1 VYIRLIR
8 VLRVPPK
15 KNIKKMTIP
24 EHIRNLKGPRLSF
37 ELLPPV
43 KGSSIDTI
51 FCTLDQLMEFAPP
64 YINITY
70 HREELTYVN
79 VNGKKTP
86 AVVRKR
92 PGTVGI
98 AAAIMGK
105 YKVDVVPHIICGGF
119 SQHET
124 EEALID
130 LDFLGIRNILVL
142 RGDGDKI
149 TGKFEPH
156 PNGHKYAIDLLKQI
170 IQMNKSE
177 YLEKYIENPSPTH
190 FSVGVAGYPEKHQE
204 SPNLDADLFHLK
216 QKVDA
221 GADYIVTQ
229 MFFDNKV
236 YFDFVERCRNAGIT
250 IPIIP
255 GIKPIAIKDHQNMLP
270 KMFGV
275 TIPTELS
282 KAISKC
288 RTNSEVRDLGVE
300 WCTAQS
306 KELLAQGAPIIHL
319 YTMGRADNIVAIAR
333 GIC

>member
-1 VYIRLIR
+1 
-8 VLRVPPK
+8 
-15 KNIKKMTIP
+15 MTIP
-24 EHIRNLKGPRLSF
+24 QHLQNLKGPSLSF

-51 FCTLDQLMEFAPP
+51 FSTLDQLMEFAPP

-70 HREELTYVN
+70 HREELTYIN

-119 SQHET
+119 SQRET

-130 LDFLGIRNILVL
+130 LDFLGIRNLLVL

-156 PNGHKYAIDLLKQI
+156 PEGHRYAIDLLKQI
-170 IQMNKSE
+170 VLMNNSD
-177 YLEKYIENPSPTH
+177 YMEKYVENPTPTH
-190 FSVGVAGYPEKHQE
+190 FSIGVAGYPEKHQE
-204 SPNLDADLFHLK
+204 SPNFDADIFHLK

-221 GADYIVTQ
+221 GAEYIVTQ
-229 MFFDNKV
+229 MFFDNQV
-236 YFDFVERCRNAGIT
+236 YFDFVNRCRKAGIT
-250 IPIIP
+250 VPIIP
-255 GIKPIAIKDHQNMLP
+255 GLKPVAVHEHQNLLP

-282 KAISKC
+282 KAMSRCK
-288 RTNSEVRDLGVE
+288 TNREVWQLGVE
-300 WCTAQS
+300 WCTAQA
-306 KELLAQGAPIIHL
+306 KELLANGAPIIHL
-319 YTMGRADNIVAIAR
+319 YTMGRAENIVEIAR
-333 GIC
+333 GVC

>member
-1 VYIRLIR
+1 
-8 VLRVPPK
+8 
-15 KNIKKMTIP
+15 MTIP
-24 EHIRNLKGPRLSF
+24 EHLKNLKGAPISF

-51 FCTLDQLMEFAPP
+51 FSTLDQLMEFAPP

-70 HREELTYVN
+70 HREELTYLTL
-79 VNGKKTP
+79 NGKKVP

-98 AAAIMGK
+98 AAAIKGK

-124 EEALID
+124 EDALID
-130 LDFLGIRNILVL
+130 LDFLGIRNLLVL

-149 TGKFEPH
+149 TGQFEPH
-156 PNGHKYAIDLLKQI
+156 HEGHTHAIDLLNQI
-170 IQMNKSE
+170 MRMNQGD
-177 YLEKYIENPSPTH
+177 YLEKYIDNPIPTH

-204 SPNLDADLFHLK
+204 SPNPDADLHHLK

-221 GADYIVTQ
+221 GAEYIVTQ
-229 MFFDNKV
+229 MFFDNRV
-236 YFDFVERCRNAGIT
+236 YFDFVDRCRKADIT
-250 IPIIP
+250 VPIIP
-255 GIKPIAIKDHQNMLP
+255 GLKPVAIKEHQNILP

-282 KAISKC
+282 KAMSKC
-288 RTNSEVRDLGVE
+288 ASNSDVWQLGVE

-306 KELLAQGAPIIHL
+306 KELLAKGAPLIHL
-319 YTMGRADNIVAIAR
+319 YTMGRAKNIVEIAK
-333 GIC
+333 GVAAS

>member
-1 VYIRLIR
+1 
-8 VLRVPPK
+8 
-15 KNIKKMTIP
+15 MTIP
-24 EHIRNLKGPRLSF
+24 EHIQNLKGSRLSF

-51 FCTLDQLMEFAPP
+51 FCTLDQLMEFTPP

-70 HREELTYVN
+70 HREELTYII
-79 VNGKKTP
+79 NGNGRKVP

-119 SQHET
+119 SQRET

-130 LDFLGIRNILVL
+130 LDFLGIRNLLVL

-156 PNGHKYAIDLLKQI
+156 PEGHRYAVDLLKQI
-170 IQMNKSE
+170 NEMNKGN
-177 YLEKYIENPSPTH
+177 YMEKYVENPIPTH
-190 FSVGVAGYPEKHQE
+190 FSTGVAGYPEKHQE
-204 SPNLDADLFHLK
+204 SPNFDADLFHLK

-221 GADYIVTQ
+221 GAEYIVTQ

-236 YFDFVERCRNAGIT
+236 YFDFVERCRKVGIT
-250 IPIIP
+250 VPIIP
-255 GIKPIAIKDHQNMLP
+255 GLKPIAVKEHQSILP

-288 RTNSEVRDLGVE
+288 ATNRDVRQLGIE
-300 WCTAQS
+300 WCIAQG
-306 KELLAQGAPIIHL
+306 KELLSNGAPIIHL
-319 YTMGRADNIVAIAR
+319 YTMGKAENIVEIAR
-333 GIC
+333 GIG

>member
-1 VYIRLIR
+1 
-8 VLRVPPK
+8 
-15 KNIKKMTIP
+15 MTIP
-24 EHIRNLKGPRLSF
+24 EHIKKIKGSRLSF

-43 KGSSIDTI
+43 KGSSIETI
-51 FCTLDQLMEFAPP
+51 FSTLDQLMEFSPP

-70 HREELTYVN
+70 HREELTYIN
-79 VNGKKTP
+79 VNGRKTP

-119 SQHET
+119 SLHET

-130 LDFLGIRNILVL
+130 LDFLGIRNLLVL

-156 PNGHKYAIDLLKQI
+156 PEGHRYAYELLEQI
-170 IQMNKSE
+170 MRMNRSD
-177 YLEKYIENPSPTH
+177 YMEKYVEHPTPTH

-204 SPNLDADLFHLK
+204 SPNFDADIFHLK

-221 GADYIVTQ
+221 GAEYIVTQ
-229 MFFDNKV
+229 MFYDNTV
-236 YFDFVERCRNAGIT
+236 YFDFVNRCRDKGIT
-250 IPIIP
+250 VPIIP
-255 GIKPIAIKDHQNMLP
+255 GLKPVAIKDHQNILP

-275 TIPTELS
+275 TIPSELS
-282 KAISKC
+282 KAMSKC
-288 RTNSEVRDLGVE
+288 KTNSDVRELGVE
-300 WCTAQS
+300 WTTAQA
-306 KELLAQGAPIIHL
+306 KELLANGAPIIHL
-319 YTMGRADNIVAIAR
+319 YTMGRADNIEEIAK